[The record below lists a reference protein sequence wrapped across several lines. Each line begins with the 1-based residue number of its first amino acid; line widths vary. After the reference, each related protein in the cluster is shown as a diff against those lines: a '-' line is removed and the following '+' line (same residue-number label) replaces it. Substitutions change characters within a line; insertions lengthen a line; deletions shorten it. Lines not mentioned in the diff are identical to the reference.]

1 MNPFDLFSSQRRPIP
16 SRTAMKD
23 CWRQFVGLL
32 VFVLSAGLAARTQ
45 AAWNYDFESPLPASF
60 VFNQIGPPSATFS
73 AGIDNGLLRFRDTQV
88 NMHGP
93 GFGGIGRETSQVFA
107 DARMS
112 GILNAAGNSNDFLGL
127 NIRSQAIGTSTYA
140 ARIEFSTG
148 RMAVFKIVNFVAAFT
163 IFSDSPEQGSQPVLS
178 DLARS
183 YFVEFDV
190 IGNVLDARAYDQA
203 GGSELLHVHYVDDQG
218 LGGPPLPPGF
228 AGVSAIREEGS
239 LDGAF
244 DNVSVTAIPEPGSCV
259 LAVVVLG
266 MLASLRRSNLL
277 SQTAC

>member
-1 MNPFDLFSSQRRPIP
+1 
-16 SRTAMKD
+16 MKTR
-23 CWRQFVGLL
+23 WRQILGLL
-32 VFVLSAGLAARTQ
+32 VVGLTALWGAGAQ
-45 AAWNYDFESPLPASF
+45 ADWSNDFESPLPASF
-60 VFNQIGPPSATFS
+60 VINQIGPPSGTFS
-73 AGIDNGLLRFRDTQV
+73 GGIDNGQLRFRDPQI

-93 GFGGIGRETSQVFA
+93 GFGGIGRETSQIFD

-148 RMAVFKIVNFVAAFT
+148 RMAVFKIVNFAAAFT
-163 IFSDSPEQGSQPVLS
+163 IFSNSPEQGSQPLLS
-178 DLARS
+178 DLDRS
-183 YFVEFDV
+183 YFLQFDV
-190 IGNVLDARAYDQA
+190 VGNVLDARAYDQP

-218 LGGPPLPPGF
+218 LGGPPLPAGF

-244 DNVSVTAIPEPGSCV
+244 DNLCVRSIPEPGSCV
-259 LAVVVLG
+259 LSVVGLAV
-266 MLASLRRSNLL
+266 LASFRRSNLWKT
-277 SQTAC
+277 SRMSAT

>member
-1 MNPFDLFSSQRRPIP
+1 MI
-16 SRTAMKD
+16 
-23 CWRQFVGLL
+23 
-32 VFVLSAGLAARTQ
+32 
-45 AAWNYDFESPLPASF
+45 
-60 VFNQIGPPSATFS
+60 NQIGPPSATFS
-73 AGIDNGLLRFRDTQV
+73 AGIEDGQLRFRDTQV

-93 GFGGIGRETSQVFA
+93 GFGGIGRETSEVFG

-127 NIRSQAIGTSTYA
+127 NMRSQAIGTNTYA

-148 RMAVFKIVNFVAAFT
+148 RMAVFKIVNFAAAFT
-163 IFSDSPEQGSQPVLS
+163 IFSDSPEQGSQPLLS

-183 YFVEFDV
+183 YFLQFDV
-190 IGNVLDARAYDQA
+190 VGNVLDARAYDQP

-244 DNVSVTAIPEPGSCV
+244 DNVSVTSIPEPGSCV
-259 LAVVVLG
+259 LAVVGLAI
-266 MLASLRRSNLL
+266 LASFRRSNLWNR
-277 SQTAC
+277 T

>member
-1 MNPFDLFSSQRRPIP
+1 
-16 SRTAMKD
+16 MKVYF
-23 CWRQFVGLL
+23 RQIIGPLVVGLT
-32 VFVLSAGLAARTQ
+32 AGLGASAK
-45 AAWNYDFESPLPASF
+45 ADWMNDFESPLPASF

-73 AGIDNGLLRFRDTQV
+73 AGIDNGLLRFRDPQI

-93 GFGGIGRETSQVFA
+93 GFGGIGRETSQIFD

-163 IFSDSPEQGSQPVLS
+163 IFSDSPGQGSQPLLS

-183 YFVEFDV
+183 YFMQFDV
-190 IGNVLDARAYDQA
+190 IGNVLDARAYDQP

-218 LGGPPLPPGF
+218 IGGPPLPPGF

-244 DNVSVTAIPEPGSCV
+244 DNIVVTAIPEPGSCV
-259 LAVVVLG
+259 LAVVGLAVLMSCG
-266 MLASLRRSNLL
+266 RSNLL
-277 SQTAC
+277 NRRSP

>member
-1 MNPFDLFSSQRRPIP
+1 MKVHLRQPI
-16 SRTAMKD
+16 
-23 CWRQFVGLL
+23 GLL
-32 VFVLSAGLAARTQ
+32 VVGLTALWGSRAQ
-45 AAWNYDFESPLPASF
+45 GDWSNDFESPLPASF
-60 VFNQIGPPSATFS
+60 VINQIGPPSATFS
-73 AGIDNGLLRFRDTQV
+73 GGIEDGLLRFRDPQV

-93 GFGGIGRETSQVFA
+93 GFGGIGRETSQVFD

-127 NIRSQAIGTSTYA
+127 NMRSQAVGTSTYA

-148 RMAVFKIVNFVAAFT
+148 RMAVFKIVNFAAAFT
-163 IFSDSPEQGSQPVLS
+163 IFSDSPEQGNQPLLS
-178 DLARS
+178 DLASS
-183 YFVEFDV
+183 YFVEFEV
-190 IGNVLDARAYDQA
+190 IGNVLDARAYNQP

-244 DNVSVTAIPEPGSCV
+244 DNISVTAIPEPGSSV
-259 LAVVVLG
+259 LAVVGLA
-266 MLASLRRSNLL
+266 MLVSFRRSDVLKRT
-277 SQTAC
+277 SH

>member
-1 MNPFDLFSSQRRPIP
+1 MKIRWSQ
-16 SRTAMKD
+16 T
-23 CWRQFVGLL
+23 VGLL
-32 VFVLSAGLAARTQ
+32 VVGLTVCWGAGAR
-45 AAWNYDFESPLPASF
+45 ADWINDFESPLPASF
-60 VFNQIGPPSATFS
+60 AINQIGPPSATFS
-73 AGIDNGLLRFRDTQV
+73 AGIEGGQLRFRDPQV

-148 RMAVFKIVNFVAAFT
+148 RLAVFKIVNFVAAFT
-163 IFSDSPEQGSQPVLS
+163 IVSDSPGQGSQPILS
-178 DLARS
+178 DLDRS
-183 YFVEFDV
+183 YFLQFDV
-190 IGNVLDARAYDQA
+190 VGNVLDARAYDQP

-228 AGVSAIREEGS
+228 AGVSAIREDGS

-244 DNVSVTAIPEPGSCV
+244 DNLSVTAIPEPGSCV
-259 LAVVVLG
+259 LAVVGLAV
-266 MLASLRRSNLL
+266 LASFRRSNKRNR
-277 SQTAC
+277 T

>member
-1 MNPFDLFSSQRRPIP
+1 MNVQWKQII
-16 SRTAMKD
+16 
-23 CWRQFVGLL
+23 GLL
-32 VFVLSAGLAARTQ
+32 VVGCTAGWGASAQGD
-45 AAWNYDFESPLPASF
+45 WSNDFESPLPASF

-73 AGIDNGLLRFRDTQV
+73 AGIEDGLLRFRDPQV

-93 GFGGIGRETSQVFA
+93 GFGGIGRETSQVFD

-127 NIRSQAIGTSTYA
+127 NIRSQAVGTSTYA

-148 RMAVFKIVNFVAAFT
+148 RMAVFKIVNFAAAFT
-163 IFSDSPEQGSQPVLS
+163 IFSDSPEQGSQPLLS

-183 YFVEFDV
+183 YFVQFEV
-190 IGNVLDARAYDQA
+190 VGNVLDARAYDQP

-218 LGGPPLPPGF
+218 FGGPPLPPGF

-244 DNVSVTAIPEPGSCV
+244 DNLSVTSIPEPGSWV
-259 LAVVVLG
+259 LAAVGLAVLV
-266 MLASLRRSNLL
+266 SFRRSKLL
-277 SQTAC
+277 NRKSL

>member
-1 MNPFDLFSSQRRPIP
+1 
-16 SRTAMKD
+16 
-23 CWRQFVGLL
+23 
-32 VFVLSAGLAARTQ
+32 
-45 AAWNYDFESPLPASF
+45 
-60 VFNQIGPPSATFS
+60 
-73 AGIDNGLLRFRDTQV
+73 
-88 NMHGP
+88 MHGP
-93 GFGGIGRETSQVFA
+93 GFGGIGRETSQVFD

-148 RMAVFKIVNFVAAFT
+148 RMAVFKIVNFAAAFT
-163 IFSDSPEQGSQPVLS
+163 IFSDSPEQGSQPLLS
-178 DLARS
+178 DLDRS
-183 YFVEFDV
+183 YFVQFDV
-190 IGNVLDARAYDQA
+190 IGNVLDARAYDQP

-244 DNVSVTAIPEPGSCV
+244 DNLSVTAIPEPGSCV
-259 LAVVVLG
+259 LAVVGLAI
-266 MLASLRRSNLL
+266 LASFRRSNWESGRNPEQLRCPMSDADLTNVSHLMFDGHGSGSALPSAEPL
-277 SQTAC
+277 SPAVPEPISNLTQMLFQQGK

>member
-1 MNPFDLFSSQRRPIP
+1 MNAR
-16 SRTAMKD
+16 SR
-23 CWRQFVGLL
+23 QIVGL
-32 VFVLSAGLAARTQ
+32 FVVGLTAGWGAGAQ
-45 AAWNYDFESPLPASF
+45 ADWSYDFESPLPASF
-60 VFNQIGPPSATFS
+60 VVNQIGPPSATFS
-73 AGIDNGLLRFRDTQV
+73 AGIEDGMLRFRDPQV

-93 GFGGIGRETSQVFA
+93 GFGGIGRETSQVFD

-127 NIRSQAIGTSTYA
+127 NMRSQAVGTNTYA
-140 ARIEFSTG
+140 ARIEFTTG
-148 RMAVFKIVNFVAAFT
+148 RMAVFKIVNFAAAFT
-163 IFSDSPEQGSQPVLS
+163 IFSDSPEQGSQPPLS

-190 IGNVLDARAYDQA
+190 IGNVLNARAYDQP

-228 AGVSAIREEGS
+228 AGVSAIREDGS

-244 DNVSVTAIPEPGSCV
+244 DNISVMSIPEPGSCL
-259 LAVVVLG
+259 LAVVGLG
-266 MLASLRRSNLL
+266 ILALFRRRN
-277 SQTAC
+277 C

>member
-1 MNPFDLFSSQRRPIP
+1 
-16 SRTAMKD
+16 MKIR
-23 CWRQFVGLL
+23 WTQTVGLL
-32 VFVLSAGLAARTQ
+32 VVGLTACLGAGAQ
-45 AAWNYDFESPLPASF
+45 ADWINDFESPLPASF
-60 VFNQIGPPSATFS
+60 VINQIGPPSATFS
-73 AGIDNGLLRFRDTQV
+73 AGIEGGLLRFRDPQF

-93 GFGGIGRETSQVFA
+93 GFGGIGRETSQVFD

-127 NIRSQAIGTSTYA
+127 NMRSQAIGTSTYA

-148 RMAVFKIVNFVAAFT
+148 RLAVFKIVNFAAAFT
-163 IFSDSPEQGSQPVLS
+163 IFSDSPGQGSQPLLS

-183 YFVEFDV
+183 YFVQFDV
-190 IGNVLDARAYDQA
+190 VGNVLDARAYDQP

-228 AGVSAIREEGS
+228 AGVSAIREDGS

-244 DNVSVTAIPEPGSCV
+244 DNVSVTAIPEPSSCV
-259 LAVVVLG
+259 LAVVGLAL
-266 MLASLRRSNLL
+266 LASFRRNNPWKTSR
-277 SQTAC
+277 SSAT